1 MNGADLACEIRHV
14 PGIFSWLNLLPVR
27 VGKEERPHRVH
38 STQSD
43 LYEDLG
49 VRSANER
56 EWKFLARTI
65 QVTCRACGTMTNLDG
80 EVAMIDIEWSWCISC
95 CTGSIDVS
103 GGCQADLLLLPCTRR
118 GESLR
123 W

>member
-1 MNGADLACEIRHV
+1 M
-14 PGIFSWLNLLPVR
+14 
-27 VGKEERPHRVH
+27 H

-56 EWKFLARTI
+56 ERKFLARTI
-65 QVTCRACGTMTNLDG
+65 HVTCRAYGTSTNLDR
-80 EVAMIDIEWSWCISC
+80 EVAMIDIEWSSCISC
-95 CTGSIDVS
+95 CAGSIDVS
-103 GGCQADLLLLPCTRR
+103 GGCQADMRLLPCTRR

-123 W
+123 WQRKRLSCLSENELGFPPWRWPAK